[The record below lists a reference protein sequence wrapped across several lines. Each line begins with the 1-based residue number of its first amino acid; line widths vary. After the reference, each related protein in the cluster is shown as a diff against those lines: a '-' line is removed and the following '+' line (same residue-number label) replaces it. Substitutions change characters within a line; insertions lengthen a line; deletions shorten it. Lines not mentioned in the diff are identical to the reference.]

1 MSMTMTRMIATL
13 CVLCAAGLG
22 TGCGGGDSGSPNTEK
37 PTSDAAAPDT
47 GAEAATGPWECVENN
62 VAVWKE
68 NGTRV
73 PCSTYRC
80 HVDDGCGD
88 IQSKVCKSDDRC
100 ISSTAETGDPPDKA
114 RDVRC
119 IDGVCSVVP
128 NPHQ

>member
-1 MSMTMTRMIATL
+1 MTRMIATL

-73 PCSTYRC
+73 PCGGFRC
-80 HVDDGCGD
+80 HVEDGCGNYAAEG
-88 IQSKVCKSDDRC
+88 CKSDDDC
-100 ISSTAETGDPPDKA
+100 ISSTEELGDPPEEA
-114 RDVRC
+114 REVHC
-119 IDGVCSVVP
+119 INQGCSAVP
-128 NPHQ
+128 KPHQ